1 MGPMTS
7 HQTTPSR
14 GLGSRGEEIDPALV
28 ATTIAFLYVSTLDFK
43 GNSKPFSSETMSRRW
58 MRPPRPNE
66 GAAAATSFA
75 PVADPR
81 FRGERDEFEGG

>member
-1 MGPMTS
+1 
-7 HQTTPSR
+7 
-14 GLGSRGEEIDPALV
+14 
-28 ATTIAFLYVSTLDFK
+28 
-43 GNSKPFSSETMSRRW
+43 